1 MLAGGHICGRWD
13 TVADRSSAIVIHEG
27 GGRVKKWIVVAVVM
41 GLASLV
47 IGIVFDYFDRGS
59 IPHQAIQL
67 HLRLV
72 ASSIYEFHTNTGR
85 WPERAEDLAATS
97 LPLRSPYW
105 KQMLDQGI
113 IVVVWPKDLK
123 PDPKDNAG
131 RVLTYDHGGLFARLG
146 RVWVCWGDLRTEYV
160 KAEELRSKLEA
171 VSK

>member
-1 MLAGGHICGRWD
+1 VLSSYLEAASGR
-13 TVADRSSAIVIHEG
+13 I
-27 GGRVKKWIVVAVVM
+27 KKSIVAVIGL
-41 GLASLV
+41 GLAALI
-47 IGIVFDYFDRGS
+47 IGLVFDYFDRGS

-72 ASSIYEFHTNTGR
+72 VSSIYEFHTNTGR

-97 LPLRSPYW
+97 LPLRSTYW

-123 PDPKDNAG
+123 PDPKENADV
-131 RVLTYDHGGLFARLG
+131 VLTYDNGGLFARLG

>member
-1 MLAGGHICGRWD
+1 MWAVGHGRGSPGG
-13 TVADRSSAIVIHEG
+13 IVIPG
-27 GGRVKKWIVVAVVM
+27 GGVGAVKKSIVVAV
-41 GLASLV
+41 GL
-47 IGIVFDYFDRGS
+47 GIVALAIGMVVDYFDRGS

-72 ASSIYEFHTNTGR
+72 ASSIYEFHKNTGR

-97 LPLRSPYW
+97 LPLQSPYW
-105 KQMLDQGI
+105 KQMLDRGT
-113 IVVVWPKDLK
+113 IVVMWPKDLQ

-131 RVLTYDHGGLFARLG
+131 AVLTYDNGGLFARLG

-160 KAEELRSKLEA
+160 KEEELRSKLVA

>member
-1 MLAGGHICGRWD
+1 M
-13 TVADRSSAIVIHEG
+13 
-27 GGRVKKWIVVAVVM
+27 KKWIVAMVGL

-47 IGIVFDYFDRGS
+47 IGIVFDYLDRGS

-72 ASSIYEFHTNTGR
+72 GSIIYEFHTNTGP

-113 IVVVWPKDLK
+113 IVVVWPKGLK
-123 PDPKDNAG
+123 PDPKENAG
-131 RVLTYDHGGLFARLG
+131 VVLTYDNGGLFARLG

-160 KAEELRSKLEA
+160 KVEDLRSKLEA

>member
-1 MLAGGHICGRWD
+1 M
-13 TVADRSSAIVIHEG
+13 
-27 GGRVKKWIVVAVVM
+27 KKWIVAVVGL

-47 IGIVFDYFDRGS
+47 IGIVFDYLDRGS

-72 ASSIYEFHTNTGR
+72 GSIIYEFHTNTGR

-113 IVVVWPKDLK
+113 IVVVWPKGLK
-123 PDPKDNAG
+123 PDPKENAG
-131 RVLTYDHGGLFARLG
+131 VVLTYDNGGLFARLG
-146 RVWVCWGDLRTEYV
+146 GCGSVGATCEPST
-160 KAEELRSKLEA
+160 
-171 VSK
+171 